1 MTLNQMKQLVKEMV
15 IHALKRTSEYVIEEA
30 QANDEESQGSQRG
43 NQSGNLLEGQLLQ
56 PLQDGRL
63 LLG

>member
-15 IHALKRTSEYVIEEA
+15 IHALKRTGEYVIEEA